1 MATGKKYYWIKLR
14 DTFLTSEKVDYLL
27 SQKDGANYVVIY
39 QMLCLK
45 TINSNGVL
53 GTMIGEVLIPY
64 DEEKIQRDLKHFNI
78 DTIRI
83 AFTLYKNLGMVY
95 VQDNGLLKITEFN
108 GMVGSETDYANQKR
122 KQRIGVDNGVDN
134 VHIEIRD
141 KRLEIRDIDI
151 REKSK
156 RFIPPT
162 LEEIQAYINDKK
174 LNVNANKFYQYF
186 NEGNW
191 VDSKGN
197 KVKNWKQKLLT
208 WDNKN
213 KVSYE
218 VDTSV
223 PIYDTKNN
231 KEISEEELNAL
242 LSLRNNETKQ

>member
-53 GTMIGEVLIPY
+53 GMTIGEVLIPY
-64 DEEKIQRDLKHFNI
+64 DEEKIQRDLKHFSI

-95 VQDNGLLKITEFN
+95 LLDNGLLKITEFD
-108 GMVGSETDYANQKR
+108 GLVGSETDYASKKR
-122 KQRIGVDNGVDN
+122 RQRLCGQSGDNGGDN
-134 VHIEIRD
+134 VPIEIRD

-151 REKSK
+151 GEKSK

-162 LEEIQAYINDKK
+162 LEQVKEYCKERNN
-174 LNVNANKFYQYF
+174 NVNAERFIDFYS
-186 NEGNW
+186 
-191 VDSKGN
+191 SKGWY
-197 KVKNWKQKLLT
+197 VG
-208 WDNKN
+208 KN
-213 KVSYE
+213 KMKDWKACVR
-218 VDTSV
+218 TW
-223 PIYDTKNN
+223 
-231 KEISEEELNAL
+231 EEKKPQEKKSAYPNMF
-242 LSLRNNETKQ
+242 EDD